1 MRILVVEDDLSTQN
15 TLSSILQKYGHDV
28 SAVSSGEEAWTVT
41 RQPDTPR
48 LILLDW
54 LMPGLSGLD
63 LCKRIRSTDSEN
75 PFYIIMLTV
84 KDNRED
90 IVEGLDTGTDDYI
103 TKPFYPEELRARI
116 NAGRRIIE
124 MQNRL
129 LSHAKD
135 LQNSLDHIET
145 LQGILP
151 ICSFCKKVRDDK
163 NYWQQVDDYIA
174 SHTNAQVTHS
184 ICPECMETH
193 YPGIHKKVT
202 GKSSEEETDSD

>member
-1 MRILVVEDDLSTQN
+1 MKILIVEDDLSTRN
-15 TLSSILQKYGHDV
+15 TLSSILSKCGHDV

-48 LILLDW
+48 LVLLDW

-63 LCKRIRSTDSEN
+63 LCKRIRSTDSDN

-84 KDNRED
+84 KDNKED

-116 NAGRRIIE
+116 NAGSRIID

-135 LQNSLDHIET
+135 LQNSLDHIKT

-151 ICSFCKKVRDDK
+151 ICSFCKKVRNDK

-174 SHTNAQVTHS
+174 AHTNAHVTHS
-184 ICPECMETH
+184 ICPECMKTH
-193 YPGIHKKVT
+193 YPDIHKRMIGNSTK
-202 GKSSEEETDSD
+202 EETDSS

>member
-1 MRILVVEDDLSTQN
+1 MRILIVEDDLSTQN

-84 KDNRED
+84 KDNKED

-129 LSHAKD
+129 LNHAKD

-202 GKSSEEETDSD
+202 GKSAEEETDSD